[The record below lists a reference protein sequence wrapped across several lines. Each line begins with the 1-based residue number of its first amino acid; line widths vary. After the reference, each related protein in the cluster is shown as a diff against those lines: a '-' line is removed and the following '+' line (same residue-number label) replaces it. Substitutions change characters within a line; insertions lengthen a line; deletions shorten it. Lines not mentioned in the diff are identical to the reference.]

1 MSYRLFT
8 PPTLTIQYCLV
19 LHCLVLP
26 CPCRRYEHNC
36 RQDKTILSC
45 LDPVSMSFVSSRP
58 IFQFATV
65 QYQIYWWLLKTWKL
79 ETGSRRDKLVETGS
93 RQDKTA
99 LSCPCRRCEQ
109 ATVLAL
115 IGIVVHHVRLVET
128 LSGNGV
134 SLGNR
139 TSKSS
144 LMAYGSKFHVSNLI
158 GNWTDYLLGCVCL
171 FCCLSACVSV

>member
-8 PPTLTIQYCLV
+8 LPTLTRQYCLV
-19 LHCLVLP
+19 LS

-65 QYQIYWWLLKTWKL
+65 HCSVSNILMILKTWKL

-93 RQDKTA
+93 RQDKTV

-115 IGIVVHHVRLVET
+115 IGIVVHHVRLVTT

-144 LMAYGSKFHVSNLI
+144 LTAYGSKFHVSNLI
-158 GNWTDYLLGCVCL
+158 DNLTDYLLGCVCL